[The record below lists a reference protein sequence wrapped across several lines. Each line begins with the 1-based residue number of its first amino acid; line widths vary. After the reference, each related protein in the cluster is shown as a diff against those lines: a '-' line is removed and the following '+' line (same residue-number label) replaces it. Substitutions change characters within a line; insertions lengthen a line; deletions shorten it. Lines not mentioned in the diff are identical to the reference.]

1 MDKQKLKNILDKHLK
16 WLRGENGGKRADL
29 SRANLSWADLPGAN
43 LSRANLS
50 GADLSRANLSAA
62 KLSRANL
69 SWADL
74 PGANLSRANLSWADL
89 SGADLP
95 GANLFRADLSGA
107 DLSGANLSGANLSGA
122 DLSWANLSWANLSG
136 ANLSR
141 ANLSWADLSRANLFR
156 ADLSWADLSGANLSG
171 ANYIE
176 KAKNLFYP
184 IACPEIGAFVGWKKA
199 KVKTSGHECIVKL
212 EITEDAVRSSAAG
225 RKCRCSKATVL
236 EIQDLE
242 GNVLEQAAVSD
253 RDENFHYIPGTVVSV
268 SDFDENRWNECSTGI
283 HFYITREE
291 AVRHIL

>member
-1 MDKQKLKNILDKHLK
+1 MDEQELKNILDKHFK
-16 WLRGENGGKRADL
+16 WLRGENGGKRANLSRADL
-29 SRANLSWADLPGAN
+29 SRANLSGAN

-50 GADLSRANLSAA
+50 RADLSRAD
-62 KLSRANL
+62 LSR
-69 SWADL
+69 
-74 PGANLSRANLSWADL
+74 ADL
-89 SGADLP
+89 SGADLSRADLSGADLF
-95 GANLFRADLSGA
+95 GANLSRADLSGA
-107 DLSGANLSGANLSGA
+107 DLSGANLSRANLFGANLSRADLSRADLSGA
-122 DLSWANLSWANLSG
+122 DLSGADLSG

-141 ANLSWADLSRANLFR
+141 ANLFR
-156 ADLSWADLSGANLSG
+156 AD
-171 ANYIE
+171 YIE

-199 KVKTSGHECIVKL
+199 RVKTSGHECIVKL
-212 EITEDAVRSSAAG
+212 EITEDAVRSSGTG

-242 GNVLEQAAVSD
+242 GIVLEQVAVSD

>member
-1 MDKQKLKNILDKHLK
+1 MDKQELKNILDKHLK
-16 WLRGENGGKRADL
+16 WIRGENGGKRANL
-29 SRANLSWADLPGAN
+29 SRADLFGANLSRADLFWANLSRADLFGADLSGANLSGAN

-50 GADLSRANLSAA
+50 GANLSGANLSRADLSRANLS
-62 KLSRANL
+62 
-69 SWADL
+69 
-74 PGANLSRANLSWADL
+74 GANLS
-89 SGADLP
+89 
-95 GANLFRADLSGA
+95 GAN
-107 DLSGANLSGANLSGA
+107 LSGANLSGANLSGA
-122 DLSWANLSWANLSG
+122 DLFG
-136 ANLSR
+136 
-141 ANLSWADLSRANLFR
+141 
-156 ADLSWADLSGANLSG
+156 ADLSGANLFG

-199 KVKTSGHECIVKL
+199 KVKTGGHECIVKL

-242 GNVLEQAAVSD
+242 GNALEQAAVSD
-253 RDENFHYIPGTVVSV
+253 RDKNFHYIPGTVVSV

>member
-1 MDKQKLKNILDKHLK
+1 MDKQELKNILDKHLK
-16 WLRGENGGKRADL
+16 WLRGENGGKRANLSGADLSWADLFRADL
-29 SRANLSWADLPGAN
+29 SRANLSWANLSGADLSGAN

-50 GADLSRANLSAA
+50 GADLSRANLFRANLFRANLSGADLSWA
-62 KLSRANL
+62 DLSRANL
-69 SWADL
+69 SGAD
-74 PGANLSRANLSWADL
+74 LSWADL
-89 SGADLP
+89 SGADLS
-95 GANLFRADLSGA
+95 R
-107 DLSGANLSGANLSGA
+107 ANLSGA
-122 DLSWANLSWANLSG
+122 DLSE
-136 ANLSR
+136 
-141 ANLSWADLSRANLFR
+141 
-156 ADLSWADLSGANLSG
+156 

-242 GNVLEQAAVSD
+242 GNVLEQVAVSD

-291 AVRHIL
+291 AVRHIP

>member
-1 MDKQKLKNILDKHLK
+1 MDKQELKAILGKHLK
-16 WLRGENGGKRADL
+16 WLRGEDGGE
-29 SRANLSWADLPGAN
+29 RANL
-43 LSRANLS
+43 
-50 GADLSRANLSAA
+50 
-62 KLSRANL
+62 
-69 SWADL
+69 
-74 PGANLSRANLSWADL
+74 
-89 SGADLP
+89 
-95 GANLFRADLSGA
+95 FGA
-107 DLSGANLSGANLSGA
+107 DLSGANLSRADLSGANLFEANLSGANLFEANLFEANLSRADLSGANLFEANLFEANLFRANLSGA
-122 DLSWANLSWANLSG
+122 DLFEANLSG
-136 ANLSR
+136 ADLFEANLSR
-141 ANLSWADLSRANLFR
+141 ANLFEANLFEANLFR
-156 ADLSWADLSGANLSG
+156 ANLSRANLSG

-199 KVKTSGHECIVKL
+199 RVKTSGHECIVKL
-212 EITEDAVRSSAAG
+212 EITEDAVRSSGTG

-242 GNVLEQAAVSD
+242 GIVLEQVAVSD

>member
-1 MDKQKLKNILDKHLK
+1 MDKQELKNILDKHLK

-29 SRANLSWADLPGAN
+29 SGADLSRADLSRADLSRANLSGADLSRADLFGANLFGADLFGAN

-50 GADLSRANLSAA
+50 GADLSRADLSRAD
-62 KLSRANL
+62 LSRANL
-69 SWADL
+69 SGADL
-74 PGANLSRANLSWADL
+74 SRADLFGANLFGANLFGANLFGANLSRADL
-89 SGADLP
+89 FG
-95 GANLFRADLSGA
+95 ADLSGA
-107 DLSGANLSGANLSGA
+107 DLSGA
-122 DLSWANLSWANLSG
+122 DLSEADLSG

-141 ANLSWADLSRANLFR
+141 AD
-156 ADLSWADLSGANLSG
+156 
-171 ANYIE
+171 YIE

-212 EITEDAVRSSAAG
+212 EITEDAVRSSATG

-242 GNVLEQAAVSD
+242 GNVLGQAAVSD
-253 RDENFHYIPGTVVSV
+253 RDCNFSYIPGTVVSV
-268 SDFDENRWNECSTGI
+268 LDFDENRWNECSTGI

>member
-1 MDKQKLKNILDKHLK
+1 MDEQELKNILDKHFK
-16 WLRGENGGKRADL
+16 WLRGENGGKRANL
-29 SRANLSWADLPGAN
+29 SRADLFGAN
-43 LSRANLS
+43 LSRA
-50 GADLSRANLSAA
+50 DLSR
-62 KLSRANL
+62 
-69 SWADL
+69 
-74 PGANLSRANLSWADL
+74 
-89 SGADLP
+89 
-95 GANLFRADLSGA
+95 A
-107 DLSGANLSGANLSGA
+107 DLSGANLFGANLFG
-122 DLSWANLSWANLSG
+122 ANLFRANLSG
-136 ANLSR
+136 ANLPG
-141 ANLSWADLSRANLFR
+141 ANLFG
-156 ADLSWADLSGANLSG
+156 ANLFEANLFGANLFEANLSGANLSG

-199 KVKTSGHECIVKL
+199 RVKTSGHECIVKL
-212 EITEDAVRSSAAG
+212 EITEDAVRSSGTG

-242 GNVLEQAAVSD
+242 GIVLEQVAVSD

>member
-1 MDKQKLKNILDKHLK
+1 MDEQELKNILDKHFK
-16 WLRGENGGKRADL
+16 WLRGENGGKRANL
-29 SRANLSWADLPGAN
+29 SRADLSGAN
-43 LSRANLS
+43 LSRANLF
-50 GADLSRANLSAA
+50 
-62 KLSRANL
+62 
-69 SWADL
+69 
-74 PGANLSRANLSWADL
+74 GANLS
-89 SGADLP
+89 
-95 GANLFRADLSGA
+95 RADLSGA
-107 DLSGANLSGANLSGA
+107 DLSGANLFGANLFR
-122 DLSWANLSWANLSG
+122 ANLSRANLFG

-141 ANLSWADLSRANLFR
+141 ANLFEANLFE
-156 ADLSWADLSGANLSG
+156 ANLSRANLSG

-199 KVKTSGHECIVKL
+199 RVKTSGHECIVKL
-212 EITEDAVRSSAAG
+212 EITEDAVRSSGTG

-242 GNVLEQAAVSD
+242 GIVLEQVAVSD

>member
-1 MDKQKLKNILDKHLK
+1 MDKQELKAILGKHLK
-16 WLRGENGGKRADL
+16 WLRGEDGGERANLSGAYLSGANLSGAYLSGAYLSGAYLSEANLSGADLSEADLFGANLSEADL
-29 SRANLSWADLPGAN
+29 SRANLSGAYLFEANLSEADLSEANLSGADLFGANLSEADLSRAN

-50 GADLSRANLSAA
+50 R
-62 KLSRANL
+62 
-69 SWADL
+69 
-74 PGANLSRANLSWADL
+74 
-89 SGADLP
+89 
-95 GANLFRADLSGA
+95 
-107 DLSGANLSGANLSGA
+107 
-122 DLSWANLSWANLSG
+122 
-136 ANLSR
+136 
-141 ANLSWADLSRANLFR
+141 
-156 ADLSWADLSGANLSG
+156 

-199 KVKTSGHECIVKL
+199 RVKTGGHECIVKL
-212 EITEDAVRSSAAG
+212 GITEDAVRSSAAG

-253 RDENFHYIPGTVVSV
+253 RDENFHYIPGTVASV
-268 SDFDENRWNECSTGI
+268 LDFDENRWNECSTGI

>member
-1 MDKQKLKNILDKHLK
+1 MDKQELKAILGKHLK
-16 WLRGENGGKRADL
+16 WLRGEDGGERANLFGANLSRADL
-29 SRANLSWADLPGAN
+29 SGANLFEANLSGAN
-43 LSRANLS
+43 LFEANLFEANLFRANLS
-50 GADLSRANLSAA
+50 GADLFEAN
-62 KLSRANL
+62 
-69 SWADL
+69 
-74 PGANLSRANLSWADL
+74 
-89 SGADLP
+89 
-95 GANLFRADLSGA
+95 
-107 DLSGANLSGANLSGA
+107 
-122 DLSWANLSWANLSG
+122 
-136 ANLSR
+136 
-141 ANLSWADLSRANLFR
+141 
-156 ADLSWADLSGANLSG
+156 LSGANLSG

-199 KVKTSGHECIVKL
+199 RVKTSGHECIVKL

-253 RDENFHYIPGTVVSV
+253 RDCNFSYIPGTVVSV
-268 SDFDENRWNECSTGI
+268 LDFDENRWNECSTGI

>member
-1 MDKQKLKNILDKHLK
+1 MDKQELKAILGKHLK
-16 WLRGENGGKRADL
+16 WLRGEDGGERANLFGANLSRADL
-29 SRANLSWADLPGAN
+29 SRADLSGAN
-43 LSRANLS
+43 LSRADLSGANLFEANLSGANLFEANLFEANLFRANLS
-50 GADLSRANLSAA
+50 GADLS
-62 KLSRANL
+62 
-69 SWADL
+69 
-74 PGANLSRANLSWADL
+74 
-89 SGADLP
+89 GADLFE
-95 GANLFRADLSGA
+95 AN
-107 DLSGANLSGANLSGA
+107 
-122 DLSWANLSWANLSG
+122 
-136 ANLSR
+136 
-141 ANLSWADLSRANLFR
+141 
-156 ADLSWADLSGANLSG
+156 LSGANLSG

-199 KVKTSGHECIVKL
+199 RVKTSGHECIVKL

-253 RDENFHYIPGTVVSV
+253 RDCNFSYIPGTVVSV
-268 SDFDENRWNECSTGI
+268 LDFDENRWNECSTGI

>member
-1 MDKQKLKNILDKHLK
+1 MDKQELKAILGKHLK
-16 WLRGENGGKRADL
+16 WLRGEDGGERANLFGANLSRADL
-29 SRANLSWADLPGAN
+29 SGANLSRADLSGANLFEAN

-50 GADLSRANLSAA
+50 GAN
-62 KLSRANL
+62 
-69 SWADL
+69 
-74 PGANLSRANLSWADL
+74 
-89 SGADLP
+89 
-95 GANLFRADLSGA
+95 
-107 DLSGANLSGANLSGA
+107 LSGANLFEANLFEANLFRANLSGA
-122 DLSWANLSWANLSG
+122 DLFEAN
-136 ANLSR
+136 
-141 ANLSWADLSRANLFR
+141 
-156 ADLSWADLSGANLSG
+156 LSGANLSG

-199 KVKTSGHECIVKL
+199 RVKTGGHECIVKL
-212 EITEDAVRSSAAG
+212 EITEDAVRSSATG

-253 RDENFHYIPGTVVSV
+253 RDENFHYIPGTVASV
-268 SDFDENRWNECSTGI
+268 LDFDENRWNECSTGI